1 MMGNRNVLL
10 IGAGGDIGA
19 ATART
24 LSDEGW
30 KVKATTRA
38 TLDLVDERSVAA
50 FIGSLDTRFS
60 HVVYAA
66 AINNPRLFSQLDREH
81 IDVAL
86 KVNLLSFLQILHAIV
101 ARMPSEGNRSITVIS
116 SLFGQTGR
124 EGRLPYSLSKH
135 ALEGAAKTLAVE
147 LGPVGIRVNSISPGF
162 IDTKLTRKN
171 IPQNQITKL
180 EERIPLGTLGEPEDI
195 ADAIAFLIS
204 EKARYITGT
213 NLTIDGGF
221 MAGGFFKND

>member
-1 MMGNRNVLL
+1 MGNRNVLL
-10 IGAGGDIGA
+10 IGAGGDIGTA
-19 ATART
+19 ALKT
-24 LSDEGW
+24 LSDEEW
-30 KVKATTRA
+30 NVKATKRTIV
-38 TLDLVDERSVAA
+38 DLADEHSVAA
-50 FIGSLDTRFS
+50 FTKSLDTRFS

-66 AINNPRLFSQLDREH
+66 AINEPRPFSQLDREH

-86 KVNLLSFLQILHAIV
+86 KVNLLSFLEILHAIV
-101 ARMPSEGNRSITVIS
+101 ANMPSEGNRSITVIS

-124 EGRLPYSLSKH
+124 EGRLSYSLSKH
-135 ALEGAAKTLAVE
+135 ALEGAAKTLALE
-147 LGPVGIRVNSISPGF
+147 LGPIGIRVNSISPGF

-171 IPQNQITKL
+171 IPQDQITKL
-180 EERIPLGTLGEPEDI
+180 EERIPLGTLGTPEDI

>member
-1 MMGNRNVLL
+1 MANRDVLL

-19 ATART
+19 AASKT
-24 LSDEGW
+24 LLKEGW
-30 KVKATTRA
+30 NVKATNRVTV
-38 TLDLVDERSVAA
+38 DLANDRSVAE
-50 FIGSLDTRFS
+50 FIKSLNTQFS

-66 AINNPRLFSQLDREH
+66 AINNPKPFFELGREH
-81 IDVAL
+81 IEVAV
-86 KVNLLSFLQILHAIV
+86 KVNFLSFLEILQPIV
-101 ARMPSEGNRSITVIS
+101 AHMPSEGNRSITVIS
-116 SLFGQTGR
+116 SLFGQNGR

-171 IPQNQITKL
+171 IPQDQITKL
-180 EERIPLGTLGEPEDI
+180 EGRIPLGTLGAPKDI

-204 EKARYITGT
+204 EKARYITGA

>member
-1 MMGNRNVLL
+1 MGNRNVLL

-19 ATART
+19 AACKT
-24 LSDEGW
+24 LSDQGW
-30 KVKATTRA
+30 NVKATKRT
-38 TLDLVDERSVAA
+38 TLNLADETSVAT
-50 FIGSLDTRFS
+50 FIEGLDTRFS

-66 AINNPRLFSQLDREH
+66 AVNDPRPFSQLDREH
-81 IDVAL
+81 IDIAL
-86 KVNLLSFLQILHAIV
+86 KVNLLSFLEILNAIV
-101 ARMPSEGNRSITVIS
+101 VYMPSEGNRSITVIS

-124 EGRLPYSLSKH
+124 ERRLPYSLSKH
-135 ALEGAAKTLAVE
+135 ALEGAAKTLAIE

-171 IPQNQITKL
+171 IPQGQITKL
-180 EERIPLGTLGEPEDI
+180 EERIPLGTLGAPEDI
-195 ADAIAFLIS
+195 ADAISFLIS
-204 EKARYITGT
+204 EKAKYITGT

>member
-1 MMGNRNVLL
+1 MRVN
-10 IGAGGDIGA
+10 
-19 ATART
+19 
-24 LSDEGW
+24 
-30 KVKATTRA
+30 VKATKRTIV
-38 TLDLVDERSVAA
+38 DLADEH
-50 FIGSLDTRFS
+50 SLHSLKVWIHGFLMLCM
-60 HVVYAA
+60 
-66 AINNPRLFSQLDREH
+66 PRRLMTWPFSQLDREH

-86 KVNLLSFLQILHAIV
+86 KVNLLSFLEILHAIV
-101 ARMPSEGNRSITVIS
+101 ANMPSEGNRSITVIS

-135 ALEGAAKTLAVE
+135 ALEGAAKTLALE

-171 IPQNQITKL
+171 IPQGQITKL
-180 EERIPLGTLGEPEDI
+180 EERIPLGTLGAPEDI